1 MKTINGD
8 FLNFLKKR
16 GFISQC
22 TDEVALKKALTKP
35 VTGYIGFDCTS
46 DSLHIGSLLP
56 LMLLRFFQKHG
67 HKPII
72 LLGGGTTL
80 IGDPSGKDE
89 TRKFLSEDQIL
100 ANKKSLQND
109 FEKFI
114 SFDKSDK
121 NKAIIVDN
129 YHWLSELKLI
139 NFLRDIGSK
148 FSVNKML
155 ALESIKQRLSR
166 EQNLSFLEFN
176 YSILQAFD
184 FFELFENYN
193 CLIQF
198 GGSDQWGNIV
208 SGIDL
213 IRRLK
218 NKNNVFGLTTPLL
231 TTSDGKKMGKT
242 ATGAVWLSEK
252 KLSVQNFW
260 QYWRN
265 TLDQDVMKFLYLF
278 TDLSTE
284 EIEKYEKFDGSELN
298 KVKVMLANEVTKI
311 CHGEEK
317 SKSAEYEARKI
328 LVNKDL
334 DIESINNCTKKI
346 TVKNEKDLQ
355 ISIKDALVELKLCN
369 SNGDAKRLLS
379 QGGVKINNCNIRDK
393 NATIQEKDFN
403 KNYQDN
409 KSYVVLYV
417 GKKNYG
423 IIELIS

>member
-1 MKTINGD
+1 MKTMNGD

-114 SFDKSDK
+114 SFDKSNK

-129 YHWLSELKLI
+129 YQWLSGLKLI

-184 FFELFENYN
+184 FLELFKNYN

-242 ATGAVWLSEK
+242 ATGAIWLSEK

-265 TLDQDVMKFLYLF
+265 TLDQDVIKFLYLF
-278 TDLSTE
+278 TDISTE
-284 EIEKYEKFDGSELN
+284 EIEKYKKFGGSELN

-379 QGGVKINNCNIRDK
+379 QGAVKINNHHIRDK

>member
-1 MKTINGD
+1 MKTMNGD

-100 ANKKSLQND
+100 DNKKSLQND

-114 SFDKSDK
+114 SFDKSNK

-129 YHWLSELKLI
+129 YQWLSGLKLI

-184 FFELFENYN
+184 FLELFENYN

-242 ATGAVWLSEK
+242 ATGAIWLSEK

-265 TLDQDVMKFLYLF
+265 TLDQDVIKFLYLF
-278 TDLSTE
+278 TDISTE
-284 EIEKYEKFDGSELN
+284 EIEKYKKFDGSELN

-379 QGGVKINNCNIRDK
+379 QGAVKINNHNIRDK

>member
-100 ANKKSLQND
+100 DNKKSLQND

-114 SFDKSDK
+114 SFDKSNK

-129 YHWLSELKLI
+129 YQWLSGLKLI

-184 FFELFENYN
+184 FLELFENYN

-242 ATGAVWLSEK
+242 ATGAIWLSEK

-265 TLDQDVMKFLYLF
+265 TLDQDVIKFLYLF
-278 TDLSTE
+278 TDISTE
-284 EIEKYEKFDGSELN
+284 EIEKYKKFDGSELN

-317 SKSAEYEARKI
+317 SKSAEYEAKKI

-379 QGGVKINNCNIRDK
+379 QGAVKINNTHIRDK

>member
-1 MKTINGD
+1 MKTMNGD

-22 TDEVALKKALTKP
+22 TDEVALNKALTKP

-114 SFDKSDK
+114 SFDKSNK

-129 YHWLSELKLI
+129 YKWLSKLKLI

-184 FFELFENYN
+184 FLELFENYN

-242 ATGAVWLSEK
+242 ATGAIWLSEK

-265 TLDQDVMKFLYLF
+265 TLDQDVIKFLYLF
-278 TDLSTE
+278 TDISTE
-284 EIEKYEKFDGSELN
+284 EIESYKKFDGSELN

-379 QGGVKINNCNIRDK
+379 QGAVKINNHNIRDK

>member
-1 MKTINGD
+1 MEIFK
-8 FLNFLKKR
+8 FLKKR

-22 TDEVALKKALTKP
+22 TDEVALKKALKKP

-155 ALESIKQRLSR
+155 SLESIKQRLSR

-184 FFELFENYN
+184 FLELFENYN

-284 EIEKYEKFDGSELN
+284 EIEKYKKFDGSELN
-298 KVKVMLANEVTKI
+298 KVKVLLANEVTKI

-346 TVKNEKDLQ
+346 TVKNEEEPSNKY
-355 ISIKDALVELKLCN
+355 KNALVELRLCN

-379 QGGVKINNCNIRDK
+379 QGAVKINNQHTR
-393 NATIQEKDFN
+393 QERYYSRKR
-403 KNYQDN
+403 
-409 KSYVVLYV
+409 L
-417 GKKNYG
+417 
-423 IIELIS
+423 